1 MAARPLEGVRI
12 IELAGIGPG
21 PYCGQLLAD
30 MGAEVISIDRP
41 TRGPIGEARSIDRRG
56 KRSMVLDLRKPEGV
70 AALLRLVETAD
81 ALIEGLR
88 PGVTERLGVGPKE
101 CRARNPR
108 LVYGRMTGWGQDGPW
123 AQMAGH
129 DINYISLTGALH
141 AMGEAGRPPMPPL
154 NLVGDY
160 GGGSLF
166 LAMGVLA
173 GILQART
180 TGEGTVVDAAITD
193 AVTSMLGLF
202 FTFAAAGQWT
212 PAREDN
218 LLDGGA
224 PFYRCYATSD
234 DRWMAVGCLEPQFF
248 AAMLEG
254 THIDPAAYGPQ
265 MDRAAWP
272 RQRALLEETFAR
284 RTRDAWTKTF
294 AGTDACV
301 TPVLAYDEVMTHPH
315 MAARGI
321 LTPAGGFEH
330 PGLAPRFGRDGA
342 PETSIPEDGADT
354 NEILASLGY
363 APDEIAALAEAG
375 AIRDAKR
382 T

>member
-1 MAARPLEGVRI
+1 MAVRPLEGFRI
-12 IELAGIGPG
+12 VELAGIGPA

-30 MGAEVISIDRP
+30 MGAEVVVVDRP
-41 TRGPIGEARSIDRRG
+41 TRGPVGAARSIDRRG
-56 KRSMVLDLRKPEGV
+56 KRSIVLDLRKPEG
-70 AALLRLVETAD
+70 AEALLRLAETAD

-88 PGVTERLGVGPKE
+88 PGVTERLGIGPE
-101 CRARNPR
+101 ACRARNPR

-141 AMGEAGRPPMPPL
+141 AMGEAGRPPTPPL

-173 GILQART
+173 AMLRARE
-180 TGEGTVVDAAITD
+180 TGAGAVVDAAITD
-193 AVTSMLGLF
+193 AVTSMMGLF
-202 FTFAAAGQWT
+202 FTFAASGDWT
-212 PAREDN
+212 AEREDN
-218 LLDGGA
+218 LLDGAA
-224 PFYRCYATSD
+224 PFYRCYGTSD
-234 DRWMAVGCLEPQFF
+234 GKWVAVGCLEPQFF

-254 THIDPAAYGPQ
+254 AGVDPEAYGAQ

-272 RQRALLEETFAR
+272 RQRARLAEVFAAR
-284 RTRDAWTKTF
+284 SRDAWEKTF

-301 TPVLAYDEVMTHPH
+301 TPVLAYDEVATHPH
-315 MAARGI
+315 MAARRA
-321 LTPAGGFEH
+321 LTPAGGFAH
-330 PGLAPRFGRDGA
+330 PGLAPRFGAGGA
-342 PETSIPEDGADT
+342 PETAIPEDGAHTD
-354 NEILASLGY
+354 EILGELGY